1 MIRLTGRVRM
11 PFAVVALVAAVA
23 CAGVQTQ
30 GGSGATGRPAEPRA
44 SGSAAAGASRVAGP
58 PGTISGLIF
67 DSLGERPLALAH
79 VHIERMTREAV
90 TDSAGRFRLDSVP
103 AGVQNVWVDHPKLDS
118 LGMFTLSAP
127 VTVRAEQ
134 EAAVTLG
141 IPSFGTIWSRS
152 CAEAPPAN
160 DAEVGLMYGHVKSVF
175 GWAVD
180 TNAFVRAVWLD
191 AEGKRVGGRAHV
203 DARGAYAA
211 CGVPRDRSVSLFAA
225 YQGAATV
232 AIVIPAGRSRI
243 VRRDLTLATSFELSL
258 DSTAGA
264 AGAASR
270 GGEENGGAIIHGTVR
285 DTLGNPIN
293 DAHVRVSGVSLEARS
308 DVNGRFLLKNVPS
321 GVRIVSIEAIAY
333 APMRWL
339 ADLYDG
345 DSVPVA
351 ARLDRITA
359 LARVIVRDR
368 RVLDAR
374 LKDFE
379 KRRSLAM
386 GYFVDSTTLQKFPFI
401 HEAINVPGVTVR
413 KTIGGFAASTLR
425 PNASRGGTCPM
436 AVYVDGQSPG
446 EDLDSYKDVIA
457 AIEVYPRS
465 SYAPQE
471 LVSGSLLKSRND
483 CGMILIW
490 TKNFLRPPA

>member
-1 MIRLTGRVRM
+1 MIPLTGGVRL
-11 PFAVVALVAAVA
+11 PFAVAASLAAVA
-23 CAGVQTQ
+23 CAGVQIPA
-30 GGSGATGRPAEPRA
+30 GSGAGGRPADPRA
-44 SGSAAAGASRVAGP
+44 SGPAAAGASRVAGS

-67 DSLGERPLALAH
+67 DSLGGLPLALAH
-79 VHIERMTREAV
+79 VHIERTTREAV

-103 AGVQNVWVDHPKLDS
+103 AGAQNVWVDHPKLDS
-118 LGMFTLSAP
+118 LGIFTLSAP
-127 VTVRAEQ
+127 VTVHAQQ
-134 EAAVTLG
+134 EAAVALG

-160 DAEVGLMYGHVKSVF
+160 GAEVGLMYGHVKSVF

-180 TNAFVRAVWLD
+180 TSAFVRAVWLD
-191 AEGKRVGGRAHV
+191 ADGKRVGGRARV

-270 GGEENGGAIIHGTVR
+270 VGEENGGAVIHGTVR

-293 DAHVRVSGVSLEARS
+293 DAHVRVSGVSVDARS
-308 DVNGRFLLKNVPS
+308 DADGRFLLRNVPS

-345 DSVPVA
+345 DSVPVV

-368 RVLDAR
+368 RTLDAR

-379 KRRSLAM
+379 KRRLGL
-386 GYFVDSTTLQKFPFI
+386 GYFVDSTALEKVPFI
-401 HEAINVPGVTVR
+401 HEAISVPGVGLR
-413 KTIGGFAASTLR
+413 KTTGGFKAFSGAGSSCL
-425 PNASRGGTCPM
+425 M
-436 AVYVDGQSPG
+436 DVYVDGQSPAR
-446 EDLDSYKDVIA
+446 DLDSYKDAIA
-457 AIEVYPRS
+457 AIEVYPRGA
-465 SYAPQE
+465 YAPWE
-471 LVSGSLLKSRND
+471 LVDGSVLKGPNR

-490 TKNFLRPPA
+490 TKNFLRPGS